1 MSLKPRNWLLSILLL
16 AMLWSGAAAV
26 GPAPTASA
34 ASKTPFTDVVAGH
47 WAEKHIAK
55 LALQGLIA
63 GKGANLF
70 APNDSV
76 KRQDAVIIAIR
87 FLGLEQKA
95 LDSGVAA
102 FPSTFNV
109 SSYANLYVSYALKEG
124 LLNRTEEF
132 ALAEADSKVNW
143 GEAPAT
149 REWIARL
156 LVRTIGKT
164 AAAGTTSFADNVSID
179 KDLVGYVKAA
189 VDLDLVKGLSGNTF
203 APKGVVTRATAAT
216 LFSRAEAAKQ
226 LAYSKQ
232 TTGMLLGADANA
244 VTVLQANGTA
254 TAYAVGTGTL
264 YSRLDSEAL
273 TAQDALKVYGTVNV
287 IAAADGSAAYVEQA
301 SDTPLVK
308 TVQGKLVVVSASKSA
323 ITLLSGEDVQSY
335 SYDPARLPS
344 VTDAENNKVA
354 LADLPENADLTLTI
368 DTYTQSGKVIAV
380 KTGQSAV
387 VRSGTGT
394 VLSVDAAGRK
404 LQIKDDATSIA
415 DTRTLAANAVLRT
428 VSGVPAAI
436 GDIKVGDT
444 VAYEIKG
451 GLYTTVTVTKSAVAA
466 SATGT
471 LFKIDTS
478 AQTIQYRV
486 AGASDIIGKEYVA
499 GVAVKISGLNGAT
512 LADLYPGDAVTLTL
526 NAEGKVTAVEA
537 TGRSVQVQNGLVV
550 NTYLNDLKLLI
561 LQDNAGN
568 VIKDSTGSPKTFTLG
583 SGVRY
588 DLNGTTITA
597 DAGTSML
604 YKGRKVDIGY
614 SGTNIVSISFV
625 AQYKGTVSSNNTT
638 TKTLQLLLDNNS
650 TVTIPYTSPTV
661 EIYGQTNRTYA
672 DIKAGDRIVA
682 LLDGGQNYAV
692 GLLVVKTVQF
702 EVVSVD
708 AAAAKLKAKAS
719 DGSVAEWTVGTGFA
733 LQDASGNAAQLSGF
747 AAGTLLNVTLQGA
760 TPTLA
765 KIVPSTFGR
774 VVAID
779 TSAGTID
786 LRTGAG
792 AAVKQTVGTT
802 PLVVRN
808 GVSSN
813 SLSAIQLDDRVEL
826 RKDEND
832 RTILNVVTPVSK
844 TYWRTDKTSNTFYY
858 QKESLSDDNYSV
870 ALSPQVYIHQG
881 DTLIA
886 TDSLNFGDPI
896 NVYVL
901 RGKAIEIVKP

>member
-132 ALAEADSKVNW
+132 ALAEAESKVNW

-164 AAAGTTSFADNVSID
+164 AAAGTTSFADNASID
-179 KDLVGYVKAA
+179 KDLFGYVKAA

-226 LAYSKQ
+226 VAYPKQ

-368 DTYTQSGKVIAV
+368 DTYTQSGKIIAV

-415 DTRTLAANAVLRT
+415 DSRALAANAVLRT

-550 NTYLNDLKLLI
+550 SSYDYDAKVLI
-561 LQDNAGN
+561 LKDAAGN
-568 VIKDSTGSPKTFTLG
+568 VKTFTLG

-614 SGTNIVSISFV
+614 SGSNIVSVSFV

-650 TVTIPYTSPTV
+650 TVTVPYTSPTV

-672 DIKAGDRIVA
+672 DIKAGDKIVA

-692 GLLVVKTVQF
+692 GLQVVKTVQF

-719 DGSVAEWTVGTGFA
+719 DGSVAEWTIGTGIA

-747 AAGTLLNVTLQGA
+747 VAGTLLNVTLQGA

-786 LRTGAG
+786 LRAGTG
-792 AAVKQTVGTT
+792 AAVKQTVGTS

-881 DTLIA
+881 DTLIT

>member
-1 MSLKPRNWLLSILLL
+1 MSFKPRNLLLSFLLL
-16 AMLWSGAAAV
+16 ALLWSGAAAV
-26 GPAPTASA
+26 GPTSTASA

-109 SSYANLYVSYALKEG
+109 SAYANLYVSYALKEG
-124 LLNRTEEF
+124 LLNRNEEF
-132 ALAEADSKVNW
+132 ALAEAAPKVNW

-164 AAAGTTSFADNVSID
+164 AASGATSFADNASID
-179 KDLVGYVKAA
+179 KDLVGFVKAA

-226 LAYSKQ
+226 VAYPKQ
-232 TTGMLLGADANA
+232 TTGMLLGADASG

-254 TAYAVGTGTL
+254 TAYSVGTGTL

-301 SDTPLVK
+301 SDTPQVK
-308 TVQGKLVVVSASKSA
+308 TVQGKLVVVSASKSS

-335 SYDPARLPS
+335 SYDASRLPS
-344 VTDAENNKVA
+344 ATDAENNKVA

-368 DTYTQSGKVIAV
+368 DTYTQSGKILAV

-387 VRSGTGT
+387 SKTGTGT
-394 VLSVDAAGRK
+394 VLGVDTANRK
-404 LQIKDDATSIA
+404 LEVKDNATSIA
-415 DTRTLAANAVLRT
+415 ETRALDANAVLRT

-444 VAYEIKG
+444 VSYEIKG
-451 GLYTTVTVTKSAVAA
+451 GLYTKVTVTKSAVAA

-471 LFKIDTS
+471 LFKIDTT
-478 AQTIQYRV
+478 AQTIQYRI

-499 GVAVKISGLNGAT
+499 GVSVKISGLNNAT
-512 LADLYPGDAVTLTL
+512 LADLYSGDAVTLTL

-537 TGRSVQVQNGLVV
+537 TGRSVQVQNGLIVSSYDSDAKV
-550 NTYLNDLKLLI
+550 LI
-561 LQDNAGN
+561 LKDAAGS
-568 VIKDSTGSPKTFTLG
+568 IKTFTLG
-583 SGVRY
+583 SGVRF

-614 SGTNIVSISFV
+614 SGSNIVSISFV
-625 AQYKGTVSSNNTT
+625 AQYKGTVSINNTT
-638 TKTLQLLLDNNS
+638 TKTLQILLDNNS
-650 TVTIPYTSPTV
+650 TVTVPYTSPTV

-672 DIKAGDRIVA
+672 DIKAGDKIVA

-692 GLLVVKTVQF
+692 GLQVVKTVQF
-702 EVVSVD
+702 EVTSVD
-708 AAAAKLKAKAS
+708 TAAAKLKAKAS
-719 DGSVAEWTVGTGFA
+719 DGSVAEWTIVTGFA
-733 LQDASGNAAQLSGF
+733 LQDASGNAVQLSGF
-747 AAGTLLNVTLQGA
+747 AAGTLLNVTLQGT

-779 TSAGTID
+779 TAAGTID
-786 LRTGAG
+786 LRTGTG
-792 AAVKQTVGTT
+792 AAVKQTVGVT

-832 RTILNVVTPVSK
+832 RTILNVVTPISK
-844 TYWRTDKTSNTFYY
+844 TYWRTDKTTNTFYY
-858 QKESLSDDNYSV
+858 QKESLNDDNYSV
-870 ALSPQVYIHQG
+870 ALSPQAYIHQG
-881 DTLIA
+881 DTLIT

>member
-1 MSLKPRNWLLSILLL
+1 MSFKPRNWLLSILLL
-16 AMLWSGAAAV
+16 ALIGSGAAAA
-26 GPAPTASA
+26 GPAQTASA
-34 ASKTPFTDVVAGH
+34 ASKTPFTDVAAGH

-124 LLNRTEEF
+124 LLDRNEEF
-132 ALAEADSKVNW
+132 ALAEAQPKVNW

-156 LVRTIGKT
+156 LVRTIGEK
-164 AAAGTTSFADNVSID
+164 AAAGTTAFADNASID
-179 KDLVGYVKAA
+179 KDLIGYVKAA
-189 VDLDLVKGLSGNTF
+189 VDLNLVKGLSGNTF

-216 LFSRAEAAKQ
+216 LFSRAEATKQ
-226 LAYSKQ
+226 VAYPKQ
-232 TTGMLLGADANA
+232 TTGMLLAADASA

-254 TAYAVGTGTL
+254 TSYAVGTGTL

-273 TAQDALKVYGTVNV
+273 TAQDALKVYGTVSV

-301 SDTPLVK
+301 SDTQLVK

-354 LADLPENADLTLTI
+354 LADLPENTELTLTI

-380 KTGQSAV
+380 KAGQSAV
-387 VRSGTGT
+387 ARTGTGT

-404 LQIKDDATSIA
+404 LQIKDNATSIA
-415 DTRTLAANAVLRT
+415 DTRELDANAVLRT

-451 GLYTTVTVTKSAVAA
+451 GLYTSVTVTKTAAVA

-486 AGASDIIGKEYVA
+486 AGESDITGKVYVA
-499 GVAVKISGLNGAT
+499 GVAVKISGLNSAT

-550 NTYLNDLKLLI
+550 SSYDYDAKVLI
-561 LQDNAGN
+561 LKDAAGN
-568 VIKDSTGSPKTFTLG
+568 VKTFMLG
-583 SGVRY
+583 AGVRY

-597 DAGTSML
+597 DAGASML

-614 SGTNIVSISFV
+614 SGSNIVSISFV

-650 TVTIPYTSPTV
+650 NVTVPYTSPTV

-672 DIKAGDRIVA
+672 DIKAGDKIVA

-692 GLLVVKTVQF
+692 ALQVIKTVQF

-733 LQDASGNAAQLSGF
+733 LQDASGNAVQLSGF
-747 AAGTLLNVTLQGA
+747 AAGTLLNVTLQGT

-779 TSAGTID
+779 TAAGTID
-786 LRTGAG
+786 LRTGTG
-792 AAVKQTVGTT
+792 AATKQTVGAT

-870 ALSPQVYIHQG
+870 ALSPQAYIHQG
-881 DTLIA
+881 DTLIT

-901 RGKAIEIVKP
+901 RGKAVEIVKP

>member
-1 MSLKPRNWLLSILLL
+1 MSLKPRNWLLSILMIALV
-16 AMLWSGAAAV
+16 WTGAAVA
-26 GPAPTASA
+26 GPAQNASA

-102 FPSTFNV
+102 FPSTFSV
-109 SSYANLYVSYALKEG
+109 SAYANLYVSYALKEG
-124 LLNRTEEF
+124 LLDRTEEF
-132 ALAEADSKVNW
+132 ALAEAQPKVNW

-156 LVRTIGKT
+156 LVRTIGEK
-164 AAAGTTSFADNVSID
+164 AAAGTTAFADNASID

-226 LAYSKQ
+226 VAYPKQ
-232 TTGMLLGADANA
+232 TSGMLLAADASA

-254 TAYAVGTGTL
+254 TAYAVGAGTL

-301 SDTPLVK
+301 SDTPMVK

-335 SYDPARLPS
+335 SYDPARMPA

-387 VRSGTGT
+387 SRSGTGT

-404 LQIKDDATSIA
+404 LQVKDNASSIA
-415 DTRTLAANAVLRT
+415 DTRALDPNAVLRT

-451 GLYTTVTVTKSAVAA
+451 GLYTAVTVTKSAVAA

-471 LFKIDTS
+471 LFKIDTA

-486 AGASDIIGKEYVA
+486 GGASDIIGKEYVA

-550 NTYLNDLKLLI
+550 SSYDFDAKVLI
-561 LQDNAGN
+561 LKDAAGN
-568 VIKDSTGSPKTFTLG
+568 VKTFTLG
-583 SGVRY
+583 AGVRY
-588 DLNGTTITA
+588 DLNGTTISA

-614 SGTNIVSISFV
+614 SGSNIVSISFV
-625 AQYKGTVSSNNTT
+625 AQYKGTVTSNNTT

-650 TVTIPYTSPTV
+650 NVTVPYTSPTV
-661 EIYGQTNRTYA
+661 EIFGQTNRTYA
-672 DIKAGDRIVA
+672 DIKTGDKIVA

-692 GLLVVKTVQF
+692 ALQVVKTVQF
-702 EVVSVD
+702 DVVSVD
-708 AAAAKLKAKAS
+708 AAAAKLKAKAT
-719 DGSVAEWTVGTGFA
+719 DGSVAEWTVGTGFS
-733 LQDASGNAAQLSGF
+733 LQDASGNAAQLSGLVP
-747 AAGTLLNVTLQGA
+747 GTLLNVTLQGA

-779 TSAGTID
+779 TAAGTID
-786 LRTGAG
+786 LRTGTG
-792 AAVKQTVGTT
+792 AAVKQTVGAT

-813 SLSAIQLDDRVEL
+813 TLSAVQLDDRIEL

-844 TYWRTDKTSNTFYY
+844 TYWRTDKTTNTFYY

-881 DTLIA
+881 DTLIT